1 MTTLSRNKLAAKH
14 HITPKLLRDWIKNED
29 DIKISFATLKRS
41 RLRKKGGGRKLK
53 FRNVDEA
60 SLQFFKDC
68 RKNKLRVTQ
77 KRLRMFA
84 EKEWRKLQN
93 EGKVDSNLQF
103 RASRGW
109 MEKFMK
115 RHALSF
121 RRKTTV
127 SQRIPEECIQK
138 AIRFIRSMVNTRREQ
153 ELENNQI
160 IGCDETSIWLD
171 AVGNST
177 LAEKGSKDVPLK
189 STGHEKARLTIMLT
203 ARADGRKL
211 PVFILIPRKRP
222 IKKLVDKYR
231 GKAVIKFEGTSWMN
245 EELTR
250 TYLNEVI
257 KRNIFGTK
265 RLLIWDDYKPH
276 HTDATK
282 QCASRLNVVMRLI
295 PPGMTSLLQP
305 ADVCWNK
312 PVKQRIKEMYDEWW
326 LSEEQT
332 YTAQGNVRAPDFV
345 TVVGWILD
353 AWEEITSE
361 MIRHS
366 FKACGITTEPDGS
379 DMDDI
384 MCFQPRRPCEEG
396 KNDLKQLFDDLVNG
410 IDVLEEDDPF
420 AECSGESD
428 YESDEDHME
437 IHEPYE
443 EEDAIVEDDVLI
455 SDIVN
460 DSDFRRNDYDANDDC
475 NSDLRSSDSHG
486 DNDSNDSVGDVE
498 PDDDVLISDIVK
510 DSNFRRNDSDA
521 NDSNSNLSTSDSD
534 SDNESDDSV
543 GDVEPDEFKRFL
555 YENTNQIIE
564 FMAKTR
570 MPRCQNPYVSFEN
583 SGDLC
588 KFLKM
593 EKALLTFRIFLENNH
608 QIQNLQ
614 SGCSLILQNTRFEK
628 AYVHFME
635 KYFTRGKLIVTTIET
650 ISNYD

>member
-1 MTTLSRNKLAAKH
+1 MRSKYTFRFKLQVLQELKVTNLSRNKLAAKH

-29 DIKISFATLKRS
+29 DIKISFANLKRS

-60 SLQFFKDC
+60 SLKFFKDC

-171 AVGNST
+171 AVGNYT

-189 STGHEKARLTIMLT
+189 STGHEKQRLTIMLT

-231 GKAVIKFEGTSWMN
+231 GKAVINFEGTSWMN

-257 KRNIFGTK
+257 KRNIFDTK
-265 RLLIWDDYKPH
+265 RLLIWDDFKPH

-353 AWEEITSE
+353 AWEEITPE

-428 YESDEDHME
+428 YESDEDH
-437 IHEPYE
+437 
-443 EEDAIVEDDVLI
+443 
-455 SDIVN
+455 
-460 DSDFRRNDYDANDDC
+460 
-475 NSDLRSSDSHG
+475 SDS
-486 DNDSNDSVGDVE
+486 DNDSYDSVGDVE

-564 FMAKTR
+564 FMAKAR

-628 AYVHFME
+628 AYVHFMK
-635 KYFTRGKLIVTTIET
+635 KYITRGKLIVTTIET